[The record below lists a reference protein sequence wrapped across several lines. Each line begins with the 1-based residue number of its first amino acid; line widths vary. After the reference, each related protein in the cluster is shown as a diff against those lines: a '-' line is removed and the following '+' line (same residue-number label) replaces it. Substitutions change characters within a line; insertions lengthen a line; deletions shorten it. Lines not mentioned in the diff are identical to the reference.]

1 MHRLLFHIGPVTV
14 YSYGFM
20 LALAFISGALL
31 AEYRARRAGIGK
43 DKIIDLTFYILVSS
57 IAGAR
62 LLFVILNWDYYKQTP
77 GDILKIWEGGLVFY
91 GGLISGFITALC
103 FLKAHKISVWLAA
116 DVLSAPLALGI
127 AIGRIGCFLNGC
139 CYGVISQQWGVCFPS
154 TDNPPVFAQQ
164 LRDGLIPPGSLH
176 SLPVIPSQLYSS
188 AACLIIFFVLLFAE
202 KRKKFDG
209 FSFWLFI
216 LLYSVTR
223 FIIEGFRYYE
233 SNFLFFGTLTVS
245 QIISIALGVV
255 ASGFLVYPAVKSR
268 TGKKNL

>member
-1 MHRLLFHIGPVTV
+1 MHRILFHIGPITV

-31 AEYRARRAGIGK
+31 AEYRARRAGIRK
-43 DKIIDLTFYILVSS
+43 DSIIDLTFYILVSS

-62 LLFVILNWDYYKQTP
+62 LLFVILNWDYYKQNP

-103 FLKAHKISVWLAA
+103 FLKAHKISVWVAA
-116 DVLSAPLALGI
+116 DVLSAPLALGV

-139 CYGVISQQWGVCFPS
+139 CYGVISHQWGVCFPS

-164 LRDGLIPPGSLH
+164 LRDGLIPPGALH
-176 SLPVIPSQLYSS
+176 SLPVIPTQLYS
-188 AACLIIFFVLLFAE
+188 AAAGLIIFFILLFSG
-202 KRKKFDG
+202 KHNKFNG

-216 LLYSVTR
+216 LLYGITR

-233 SNFLFFGTLTVS
+233 QNFIFSGTLTVS
-245 QIISIALGVV
+245 QIISLVLV
-255 ASGFLVYPAVKSR
+255 AVAAGFLVFPALQSR
-268 TGKKNL
+268 TGKKTS